1 MTGATVRRAVS
12 FLRERGVG
20 APREAVILGSGLQ
33 ERWPGFSASLEVS
46 YNEIPGWPAGSAP
59 GHSGVLL
66 AGKLA
71 GREILLLFGRAHL
84 YEGLSAREL
93 AFPVSA
99 VAGLGAA
106 RLFVTCAAGAVN
118 PDFSP
123 GDLVLITDHI
133 NLQGANP
140 LAGPAADLPGPRFT
154 DMTEAYS
161 PRLRRLART
170 AAGRLGMNLR
180 EGVYAAVIGPSYETP
195 AEVRYLRTIGADLVG
210 MSTVPEVIAARRL
223 GLDVLGVACVTNRA
237 AGLAPAGLSHDEVL
251 IAGRRVQPALAAL
264 LSAVIEG
271 TL

>member
-1 MTGATVRRAVS
+1 MTSASVRRAVA
-12 FLRERGVG
+12 FLKKCGVA
-20 APREAVILGSGLQ
+20 APETAVILGSGLQ
-33 ERWPGFSASLEVS
+33 ELWPGLSPAVDVP
-46 YNEIPGWPAGSAP
+46 YQEIRGWPVGAVAG
-59 GHSGVLL
+59 H
-66 AGKLA
+66 AGRFVAGELA
-71 GREILLLFGRAHL
+71 GRQVALLLGRAHR
-84 YEGLSAREL
+84 YEGFSAREL

-99 VAGLGAA
+99 VAGLGAV

-118 PDFSP
+118 PDFNP

-133 NLQGANP
+133 NLQGADP
-140 LAGPAADLPGPRFT
+140 SAGPASELPGPLFT

-161 PRLRRLART
+161 PHLRRMAR
-170 AAGRLGMNLR
+170 AAADRLGMKLR

-237 AGLAPAGLSHDEVL
+237 AGLAPTGLSHAEVL
-251 IAGRRVQPALAAL
+251 IAGSRVQPALAAL

-271 TL
+271 T